1 MSLLKSFSA
10 EESEKLQ
17 KFIERIIEEK
27 LLNEIQ
33 KLMFDKHFY
42 GRFFK
47 AYDFDIEKALKHWVI
62 YCQWRK

>member
-27 LLNEIQ
+27 LLNEI
-33 KLMFDKHFY
+33 
-42 GRFFK
+42 
-47 AYDFDIEKALKHWVI
+47 
-62 YCQWRK
+62 